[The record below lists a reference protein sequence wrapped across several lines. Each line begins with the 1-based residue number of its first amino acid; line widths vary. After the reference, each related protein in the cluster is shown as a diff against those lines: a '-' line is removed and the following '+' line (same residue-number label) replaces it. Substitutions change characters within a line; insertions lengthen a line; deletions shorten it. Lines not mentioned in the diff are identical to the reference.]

1 MKTKYTPEIQSVLS
15 DLIKEEEE
23 LTNEIITLSTEID
36 AARDR
41 LGECRSRLKVVKN
54 HVMHLEK
61 ANEVLK
67 QNQ

>member
-1 MKTKYTPEIQSVLS
+1 MKTKYTPEIQSVLT

-41 LGECRSRLKVVKN
+41 LCECRGRLKVVKN

-67 QNQ
+67 QNK